1 MILCSS
7 SENSDIITLAESR
20 EAETDSWEE
29 PVAKEAEEA
38 TSEELDLGSSSSS
51 QYTFRESE
59 TSEWC
64 FHAYER
70 HCNDLMSRG
79 IFLSLTL

>member
-7 SENSDIITLAESR
+7 SENSDIIMLADSR

-29 PVAKEAEEA
+29 PVAKESEEA
-38 TSEELDLGSSSSS
+38 GSEELYLGSSSSS

-59 TSEWC
+59 TSEWKMC
-64 FHAYER
+64 FHAY
-70 HCNDLMSRG
+70 
-79 IFLSLTL
+79 